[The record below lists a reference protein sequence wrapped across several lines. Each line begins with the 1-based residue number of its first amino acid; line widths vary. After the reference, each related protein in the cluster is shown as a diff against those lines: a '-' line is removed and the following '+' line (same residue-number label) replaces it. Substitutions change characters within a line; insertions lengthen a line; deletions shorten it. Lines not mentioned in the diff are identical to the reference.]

1 MLNEEIFYMSWQR
14 YDIKE
19 VNDLAHSM
27 CVSFSTVES
36 DMEEI
41 WQAAYYFWDAQ
52 KLCNRHG
59 EILSGSSYSNW

>member
-1 MLNEEIFYMSWQR
+1 MIWP
-14 YDIKE
+14 
-19 VNDLAHSM
+19 VV
-27 CVSFSTVES
+27 CVSVSTVES

-59 EILSGSSYSNW
+59 EILSGSSFSN